1 MARPVVAAFVFAA
14 AAACDSTG
22 PRVSPPC
29 LAPVVQF
36 TPTDCAVLAG
46 RLLGPT
52 GALAAHGVVVDSAV
66 ALVGLA
72 YSSDPVRT
80 GAGGEFTLTVYRV
93 IRLAVPTDPDTASI
107 EIKVFI
113 DPDRAAIG
121 GTPDA
126 RGFVRLLFARTGEV
140 ADTTRVDV
148 SVGIGESGAA
158 VTRSCC

>member
-1 MARPVVAAFVFAA
+1 MARPLVAAFLFAA

-46 RLLGPT
+46 RLMGPI
-52 GALAAHGVVVDSAV
+52 GILAAHGVVVDSAV

-80 GAGGEFTLTVYRV
+80 GPDGEFTLTVYRV

-107 EIKVFI
+107 ELKVFT

-126 RGFVRLLFARTGEV
+126 RGFVRLLFARVGAV

>member
-1 MARPVVAAFVFAA
+1 MVRPVVPALLVAV

-29 LAPVVQF
+29 LAPVVEF
-36 TPTDCAVLAG
+36 TPTDCAVLSG

-52 GALAAHGVVVDSAV
+52 GVLAAYGVVVDSAV
-66 ALVGLA
+66 PLVGLA

-80 GAGGEFTLTVYRV
+80 GADGEFTLTVYRV
-93 IRLAVPTDPDTASI
+93 ARFAVPTDPDTASI
-107 EIKVFI
+107 EIKVFT
-113 DPDRAAIG
+113 DPDRAAG
-121 GTPDA
+121 GRTPDA
-126 RGFVRLLFARTGEV
+126 RGFVRLLFTRTGAV

-158 VTRSCC
+158 MTRSCC